1 MTEWTP
7 KTKLGI
13 MVAKNEIES
22 IHQVFETGYTIRE
35 PEIVDILIPRMIDQ
49 VIDINMVQRMTD
61 SGRRTNFAVTIVI
74 GNGDGI
80 VGVGRG
86 KAKETGV
93 AIFKAIKAAKL
104 NIIEL
109 KRGCG
114 SWQCGCG
121 ESHTLPYKVVGRNGS
136 VEVTLKPAPKGVG
149 LAVNDV
155 ARPILHLAGI
165 SDVWG
170 FSRGHTKTTVNYAL
184 AVFDALKKTSLMK
197 VNESLEHN
205 LKITTGIIGVITLRD
220 DETKENKNKK
230 RR

>member
-197 VNESLEHN
+197 VNESLEHS